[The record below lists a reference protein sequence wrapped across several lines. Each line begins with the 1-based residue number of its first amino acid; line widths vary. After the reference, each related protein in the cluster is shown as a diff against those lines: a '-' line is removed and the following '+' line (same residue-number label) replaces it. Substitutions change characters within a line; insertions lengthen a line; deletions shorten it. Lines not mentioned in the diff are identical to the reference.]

1 MLQKPNQA
9 LWKVHCFNW
18 RMNTFDTERFE
29 LTFDNRV
36 KAKFLYWMGWRIS
49 SIAEYLQENEKTVHS
64 WKARDEWDKEAPEG
78 IAAQALEARLCTLY
92 LLEKKTPGDFKEI
105 DLLERQKDKYSRR
118 EKYLSDGG
126 NEADINPK
134 IQNRNAKP
142 KKLPKRN
149 LITQAMIEKVQA
161 DFDEGLFDYQRTWFK
176 AKNQRSR
183 NILKSRQI
191 GATYYFGREAFVDA
205 ITGGGNQ
212 IFLSASKAQAH
223 VFKSYIKS
231 FAAESIDLDLQGDPI
246 VLNFEEGPPSELIF
260 LGTNAKTAQG
270 FHGNF
275 YFDEYFWVHGFQ
287 TLQKVASGMAMHKRW
302 RKTYFSTPSSKSHE
316 AFNFWT
322 GEIFNKGR
330 PKDKRLNIDV
340 SHEALK
346 DGRLC
351 EDKIWRQIVTIL
363 DAERGGCDLFDIDEL
378 RFEYSAESFANL
390 LMCMFMDDGH
400 SVFPLSVMQPC
411 MVDSWVL
418 WDRDFKPLA
427 LRPFGYQE
435 VWVGYDPAETGD
447 TAGLVVIA
455 PPSIHYSKFRLLERH
470 QFKGM
475 DFQAQAAYI
484 KKICENYRVTYIGLD
499 TTGMGTGVAQLV
511 RQFFPALTTFSYSV
525 EVKTMLVLKAM
536 DVVHQGRFEFDA
548 GWTDVAQSFMAI
560 KKTMTGSGRQFTF
573 EATRSE
579 EVGHADLAW
588 ACMHVFANEPL
599 EGRNVHNTA
608 AMEIF

>member
-9 LWKVHCFNW
+9 LCKVRCFNW

-64 WKARDEWDKEAPEG
+64 WKARDEWDKDAPEG

-105 DLLERQKDKYSRR
+105 DLLERQKDKYARR
-118 EKYLSDGG
+118 EKYLTDGG

-142 KKLPKRN
+142 KKMPKRN

-161 DFDEGLFDYQRTWFK
+161 DFEEGLFDYQRTWFK

-316 AFNFWT
+316 AYNFWT

-330 PKDKRLNIDV
+330 AKDKRLNIDV

-455 PPSIHYSKFRLLERH
+455 PPSINYPKFRLLERH

>member
-1 MLQKPNQA
+1 
-9 LWKVHCFNW
+9 
-18 RMNTFDTERFE
+18 MNTFDTERFE

-142 KKLPKRN
+142 KKMPKRN

-246 VLNFEEGPPSELIF
+246 VLNFEEGPLSELIF

-435 VWVGYDPAETGD
+435 VWVGYDPAESGD

-455 PPSIHYSKFRLLERH
+455 PPSINYSKFRLLERH

-484 KKICENYRVTYIGLD
+484 KKVCENYRVTYIGLD

-548 GWTDVAQSFMAI
+548 G
-560 KKTMTGSGRQFTF
+560 
-573 EATRSE
+573 
-579 EVGHADLAW
+579 
-588 ACMHVFANEPL
+588 
-599 EGRNVHNTA
+599 
-608 AMEIF
+608 